1 MIPKL
6 LLALLVCLSLSGCEM
21 EKVPEMTPEQIENER
36 YESIL
41 DKFRVEPTDY
51 PVSTCLDVEIDNLDY
66 DSEKWTLE
74 LPKINSSKPVAEK
87 LNETI
92 FTKYTE
98 RFRGEIE
105 ELTET
110 RKTAAQHKTW
120 YDYSE
125 SKGFIYIEITV
136 RNMADDSEETETIY
150 YDSTNDKLLDKFEFF
165 DALIRDDYTISDYIE
180 FINGVFGLELTTEYV
195 KNIGLNGSCLELNFN
210 GINMAIPPEMPI
222 PSEVQLPDA
231 EPMLERAPSISPIYI
246 KYYSGDGTKFYWSRT
261 GKSWYDFTIELPDG
275 AENPE
280 ICALYSGNSGES
292 SIILKATMDGETV
305 NFAVTIA
312 AYLLPPIQDDCQL
325 IELGID

>member
-1 MIPKL
+1 MITQL
-6 LLALLVCLSLSGCEM
+6 LLALLICLSLSGCEM

-41 DKFRVEPTDY
+41 DKFRVKPTDD
-51 PVSTCLDVEIDNLDY
+51 PVSTCLDVRIENLNY
-66 DSEKWTLE
+66 DSDDWILE
-74 LPKINSSKPVAEK
+74 LPKINSSKPTAEK

-92 FTKYTE
+92 FAKYTE

-110 RKTAAQHKTW
+110 RKTAARHKTW
-120 YDYSE
+120 YNYSE
-125 SKGFIYIEITV
+125 SKGFIFIEITV
-136 RNMADDSEETETIY
+136 WNMADDSEETETIY

-180 FINGVFGLELTTEYV
+180 FINNVLDLELTTDNI
-195 KNIGLNGSCLELNFN
+195 KNICLNGSCLELNFN
-210 GINMAIPPEMPI
+210 GINMVIPPDMPI

-231 EPMLERAPSISPIYI
+231 EPLLERAPTISPIYI

-261 GKSWYDFTIELPDG
+261 GKTWYDFTIELPDG

-280 ICALYSGNSGES
+280 IRALYSGNSGES
-292 SIILKATMDGETV
+292 SIIVKAVMDGEPV
-305 NFAVTIA
+305 NFGVTIA
-312 AYLLPPIQDDCQL
+312 AYLLPPVQGDCQL
-325 IELGID
+325 IELGTD